1 MVGEGDFWA
10 EWQALGRELGL
21 GERLHWVGNVPADR
35 LGVYYNMADALV
47 MPSVTHPADGLNVTV
62 LDAMSCARA
71 VVGTSA
77 AGNELAIR
85 DGINGFLVPE
95 GDDAALAGALVALA
109 ADPDLRA
116 RMGAAGRQRIE
127 TELGWPYLARR
138 YVIAFRAAGRQALAR
153 RNVLTPELPA
163 EIEVDEMSELLRFG
177 LIGCG
182 RVAPRHAQSIA
193 ELPGARLT
201 AVADIRESRASRFA
215 AEHRA
220 DQYTDYRRLLDRTDV
235 DVVNICVPSGLHA
248 EVAVDALEAGKHVI
262 VEKPIA
268 LSLSDADRM
277 IAAARS
283 AGRKLCVVLQNRYN
297 PPMQD
302 LKRMVESGRLGRL
315 LLGNATVRW
324 YRPQEYYEDGW
335 HGTWAMDGG
344 ALMNQSIH
352 HIDALQWLLG
362 RPESVFAYSATLGH
376 RMEAEDIGVAT
387 IRFRGGPLGVVEGST
402 VTYPENLEGSVAIFG
417 ERGSLKVGGT
427 ALNRKVIWKIEGELE
442 HEKELLTREQVDP
455 TSVYGAS
462 HRAVIAD
469 MMEAILADRAPK
481 TDGAEAKKSLA
492 LVLAMYESART
503 GQPVELGDGIWGL
516 RLAGLV
522 LAGREHPVEKR
533 SRSSTNGDERSA
545 GCWLR

>member
-1 MVGEGDFWA
+1 
-10 EWQALGRELGL
+10 
-21 GERLHWVGNVPADR
+21 
-35 LGVYYNMADALV
+35 
-47 MPSVTHPADGLNVTV
+47 
-62 LDAMSCARA
+62 
-71 VVGTSA
+71 
-77 AGNELAIR
+77 
-85 DGINGFLVPE
+85 
-95 GDDAALAGALVALA
+95 
-109 ADPDLRA
+109 
-116 RMGAAGRQRIE
+116 
-127 TELGWPYLARR
+127 
-138 YVIAFRAAGRQALAR
+138 
-153 RNVLTPELPA
+153 
-163 EIEVDEMSELLRFG
+163 MSELLRFG

-220 DQYTDYRRLLDRTDV
+220 DQYSDYRRLLDRTDV

-248 EVAVDALEAGKHVI
+248 QVAVDALEAGKHVI

-277 IAAARS
+277 IAAARL

-376 RMEAEDIGVAT
+376 RMEAEDIGIAT

-469 MMEAILADRAPK
+469 MIEAILADRTPK

-492 LVLAMYESART
+492 LVLAMYESVRA
-503 GQPVELGDGIWGL
+503 GQPVELGDGIWG
-516 RLAGLV
+516 
-522 LAGREHPVEKR
+522 
-533 SRSSTNGDERSA
+533 
-545 GCWLR
+545 